1 MPAGNPLS
9 LSYYTVPEL
18 DVLSTVDVA
27 ADAGCAHVGL
37 RLLQGQ
43 PGRDQLPILEDRAL
57 RREMRARLDA
67 RGVTV
72 LDANTARLTPAT
84 HVAAFRPFFEVA
96 AELGARHALATG
108 DDPEEAR
115 LVDKL
120 GSLADLAADDGL
132 TVEIEFVSWQTS
144 SDVATAARLIER
156 VGKANLGIAVD
167 ALHQDRSKGTL
178 ADIAAVAPDRF
189 RYMHLCDAPAEWQA
203 DKESLLHV
211 AVRERLFP
219 GEGGIDLPA
228 LLRALPAGIPLAL
241 EIPMERLAREM
252 PARERVARA
261 VAATRRLLAQ
271 LEDFAP

>member
-1 MPAGNPLS
+1 MNPLS

-27 ADAGCAHVGL
+27 ADTGCAHVGL

-43 PGRDQLPILEDRAL
+43 PGRDQLPILENKAL

-72 LDANTARLTPAT
+72 LDANTARLMPTT
-84 HVAAFRPFFEVA
+84 EVAAFRPFFEVA

-108 DDPEEAR
+108 DDPEEDR
-115 LVDKL
+115 LAEKFA
-120 GSLADLAADDGL
+120 GLADLAANHGM
-132 TVEIEFVSWQTS
+132 TVEIEFVPWQTI

-156 VGKANLGIAVD
+156 IGKANLGIAVD

-178 ADIAAVAPDRF
+178 ADIATVPPERF
-189 RYMHLCDAPAEWQA
+189 RYMHLCDAPAEWKA
-203 DKESLLHV
+203 DRESLLHV
-211 AVRERLFP
+211 AVKERLFP
-219 GEGGIDLPA
+219 GDGGIDLRR
-228 LLRALPAGIPLAL
+228 LLCALPAGIPLAL
-241 EIPMERLAREM
+241 EIPMERLAREV

-261 VAATRRLLAQ
+261 VAATRRLLAH
-271 LEDFAP
+271 LEELTP